1 MATPKKLTADAMWK
15 LLQKRYGESDEWVI
29 LSEVRNRAGFDASR
43 TADAIAMNMWP
54 SRGLRLHG
62 FEIKVSRSDWVR
74 ELRDPAKAEAFHGL
88 VDYWWLV
95 VSDPTFVHDGE
106 LPDGWGLLAPR
117 GPGLGVF
124 TEARRHP
131 DVTTPRDF
139 LAALL
144 RRAKREVT
152 PEAVHARTRREGYD
166 EGLAA
171 GRTAN
176 IDALQ
181 QLRAERD
188 RERATIAEFEEV
200 IGQPIRRWTGQE
212 GLIEALAIVL
222 EGRTEQHRRS
232 IEMAAAQLERIVA
245 SIRAVL
251 PEEPERSRSR
261 PDPPPPR
268 PREIG

>member
-1 MATPKKLTADAMWK
+1 MATTKKLDADAMWK
-15 LLQKRYGESDEWVI
+15 LLQRRYGESDEWVI

-54 SRGLRLHG
+54 SRGLALHG

-74 ELRDPAKAEAFHGL
+74 EMKAPAKAEAFYGL

-95 VSDPTFVHDGE
+95 VSDPALVHDGE

-117 GPGLGVF
+117 GPGLGVV
-124 TEARRHP
+124 TEAAKHP
-131 DVTTPRDF
+131 DVETPRNF

-144 RRAKREVT
+144 RRAEREVT

-166 EGLAA
+166 EGLTA
-171 GRTAN
+171 GRTASKE
-176 IDALQ
+176 ALRQ
-181 QLRAERD
+181 VRAERD
-188 RERATIAEFEEV
+188 RDRAAIAEFEEV
-200 IGQPIRRWTGQE
+200 IGQPLRRWGGQE
-212 GLIEALAIVL
+212 GLVEALAIVL

-232 IEMAAAQLERIVA
+232 LEMAAEQLERIVT

-251 PEEPERSRSR
+251 PAPE
-261 PDPPPPR
+261 
-268 PREIG
+268 